1 MSVADSGLL
10 VRGVATRAGS
20 FQLEGIDLAVR
31 PDEVLVI
38 LGPSGAGKTM
48 LLHTIAGFR
57 QATAG
62 QVHLKG
68 RDLTGLAAE
77 SRRIG
82 FVFQDAALFPH
93 LSAREN
99 VSFGLRARGLS
110 RPGRVDALMER
121 FGVGALADR
130 SPRSLSGGERQRV
143 ALARALAFEPDL
155 LLLDE
160 PLSALDQPTREEL
173 RSVMQDLL
181 SGLDIPAIHVTHDR
195 DEAFSLADNL
205 AVIVDGRIRQ
215 TGVAHR
221 VAAKPRDAVVARLLG
236 WAELGNGVAVG
247 GTVVIRGVAFQTDA
261 HSGVVHVFYRPEDV
275 QLGPDEGTE
284 AVVAFTARVQR
295 ITRTLPLAHVILGPE
310 LPITVLILQ
319 REIERC
325 DLRVGEQVH
334 VRVPAEALC
343 VVGARD

>member
-1 MSVADSGLL
+1 MSVADGGLL
-10 VRGVATRAGS
+10 VRGLATRTGS
-20 FQLEGIDLAVR
+20 FQLEGVDLDVR

-57 QATAG
+57 QASAG
-62 QVHLKG
+62 QVHLRG
-68 RDLTGLAAE
+68 RDVTRLAAE
-77 SRRIG
+77 RRRIG

-99 VSFGLRARGLS
+99 VSFALRARGLS

-160 PLSALDQPTREEL
+160 PLSALDQPTREGL

-195 DEAFSLADNL
+195 DEAFTLADSL
-205 AVIVDGRIRQ
+205 AVIVDGQLRQ
-215 TGVAHR
+215 TGIAHQ

-236 WAELGNGVAVG
+236 WEELGNGEAVG
-247 GTVVIRGVAFQTDA
+247 GTVVIRGVTFQA
-261 HSGVVHVFYRPEDV
+261 GAQSGDVRVFYRPEDV
-275 QLGPDEGTE
+275 QLGPDEGSQ
-284 AVVAFTARVQR
+284 AVVKFTARVQR
-295 ITRTLPLAHVILGPE
+295 IARTLPLARVILGPE
-310 LPITVLILQ
+310 LPITVLMLQ

-325 DLRVGEQVH
+325 AVRVGEEVH
-334 VRVPAEALC
+334 REYPMRRCAS
-343 VVGARD
+343 

>member
-1 MSVADSGLL
+1 
-10 VRGVATRAGS
+10 
-20 FQLEGIDLAVR
+20 
-31 PDEVLVI
+31 
-38 LGPSGAGKTM
+38 
-48 LLHTIAGFR
+48 
-57 QATAG
+57 
-62 QVHLKG
+62 
-68 RDLTGLAAE
+68 
-77 SRRIG
+77 
-82 FVFQDAALFPH
+82 
-93 LSAREN
+93 
-99 VSFGLRARGLS
+99 
-110 RPGRVDALMER
+110 MER

-295 ITRTLPLAHVILGPE
+295 ITRGPSRLPTSFSGPSC
-310 LPITVLILQ
+310 PS
-319 REIERC
+319 RC
-325 DLRVGEQVH
+325 
-334 VRVPAEALC
+334 
-343 VVGARD
+343 